1 MSKITQNGEQ
11 LEIIIPSMH
20 QDISSVLRI
29 GSTFVQSGQ
38 QVTLSFA
45 EGIFLHS
52 SEAIEAQRCCDT
64 TPVVLSI
71 LVPT

>member
-29 GSTFVQSGQ
+29 GSTFQLGQ
-38 QVTLSFA
+38 QVTPRDSEGFSFSRKKIWA
-45 EGIFLHS
+45 TDWLRIYLHPNGCEFIF
-52 SEAIEAQRCCDT
+52 
-64 TPVVLSI
+64 
-71 LVPT
+71 